1 MSAEKRRH
9 PRLEHPLEGR
19 WSGAS
24 GRSDVRITSLSL
36 GGCFVDGLGT
46 PAVGERPL
54 IELQLRDSPPLKL
67 VGEVV
72 YLSRPQGFAVRFVD
86 VATRDRQALVDGLRR
101 SGLADPYGDD
111 TDPSGVAS
119 PAGDHPRYT
128 PSRA

>member
-1 MSAEKRRH
+1 MSVDKRRH
-9 PRLEHPLEGR
+9 PRLEQPIEGR

-36 GGCFVDGLGT
+36 GGCFVDGLGS

-54 IELQLRDSPPLKL
+54 IELHLRDAPPLKL

-72 YLSRPQGFAVRFVD
+72 YLSRPQGFAVRFVE

-101 SGLADPYGDD
+101 GGLADPYGDD
-111 TDPSGVAS
+111 TDPSGEAS
-119 PAGDHPRYT
+119 PAGDAPRYT